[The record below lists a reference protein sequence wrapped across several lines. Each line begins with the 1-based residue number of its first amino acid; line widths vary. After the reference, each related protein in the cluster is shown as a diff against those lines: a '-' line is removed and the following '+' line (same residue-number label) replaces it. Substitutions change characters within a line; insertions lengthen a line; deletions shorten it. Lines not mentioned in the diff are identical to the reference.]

1 MKQIMGQIPK
11 FPFVISMIIISILSS
26 CKSDYDIMIRNGMIY
41 DGMGG
46 LPYQADIAISG
57 DSIAS
62 IGNLSHLKGELEIDA
77 TGLAVAPGFINMLSW
92 ATESLI
98 EDGQSQSDIRQ
109 GVTLEIMGE
118 GSSMGPLNEDMK
130 KDMGDD
136 QGDIKF
142 DVEWTTLDEYLVFL
156 QNRGVSTNVASFI
169 GHGTVREYVIGLDD
183 RQATN
188 EELEEMKQLV
198 RQAMEE
204 GATGLASALIYI
216 PGTFS
221 STEELIELAKV
232 VAEYDGLY
240 ISHIRDE
247 NDFLLE
253 AVDEFIRIT
262 RESGCRT
269 EIYHFKAGGRKNWHK
284 LGLAIKKIEEAQ
296 DEGLRITADMYTYP
310 ASATGLNTVMPTW
323 SLEGGHD
330 ATLERI
336 KDPEIRKNIINEIA
350 YQCSPDSI
358 LLVGFKTDSLKY
370 LTGKSL
376 ADVAQMRGTTLEN
389 TVLDLIVDDDS
400 RIGCVF
406 FTMTGENVQKKV
418 SLPWMSF
425 CSDAASMA
433 TEGNFLKRNP
443 HPRAYGSFAR
453 VLGKYVRE
461 EKVITL
467 EEAIRRLTSFPAS
480 NLKITNRGRLIN
492 DYYADIVIF
501 DPEEVTD
508 HATFTEPHQYAT
520 GMVHVFVN
528 GQQVL
533 KDGEHTGIMP
543 GRVVRGP
550 GTVNHNQFIQK

>member
-1 MKQIMGQIPK
+1 MKTIRIATILFFIALII
-11 FPFVISMIIISILSS
+11 FPS

-98 EDGQSQSDIRQ
+98 EDGLSQSDIRQ

-118 GSSMGPLNEDMK
+118 GSSMGPLNADMK
-130 KDMGDD
+130 KEMGDD

-183 RQATN
+183 RQATA
-188 EELEEMKQLV
+188 EELEKMKQLV

-232 VAEYDGLY
+232 VAEYEGLY

-269 EIYHFKAGGRKNWHK
+269 EIYHFKSGGRKNWHK
-284 LGLAIKKIEEAQ
+284 LDLAIRKIEEAQ

-406 FTMTGENVQKKV
+406 FTMTEENVQKKV

-425 CSDAASMA
+425 CTDAASMA

-501 DPEEVTD
+501 DPEKVTD

-533 KDGEHTGIMP
+533 KDGEHTGVMP

-550 GTVNHNQFIQK
+550 GTVNHN